1 MSIRGRM
8 RPIDMRRDL
17 DGLADLVEV
26 AFAGELARRGEDF
39 RHELQ
44 SAKRIVPLVL
54 ILGRISDD
62 FRHVMDGFVWED
74 DKRIVASVTV
84 QRMGS
89 DKRHWLLGTVATH
102 PDYRRRGLARALT
115 TRALEHART
124 HGAEVCT
131 LDVRSDNAAA
141 YNLYRSMGFVHYDST
156 TDLKLETLPDV
167 QAGSL
172 GDYALRT
179 YNLGEWEARYS
190 LDLRA
195 IPQPVQEFVPLD
207 KASYRV
213 SALQRTLIPLLVRL
227 QRIDVFR
234 WVVEQ
239 DQQTVGYM
247 RLAARRVTRTTHE
260 IGLTI
265 DPDHRAQL
273 GEPLLTLALG
283 TLQRYPRQNTL
294 ISVRTAYHDL
304 LALLDR
310 YGFVEIETEHR
321 LGLKLDASTK

>member
-1 MSIRGRM
+1 VSVRGHM

-17 DGLADLVEV
+17 DGLADLIEV
-26 AFAGELARRGEDF
+26 AFAGELASRGKDF
-39 RHELQ
+39 RRELQ
-44 SAKRIVPLVL
+44 TAKRMIPLVL
-54 ILGRISDD
+54 LLGRISDD
-62 FRHVMDGFVWED
+62 FRHVLDGFVWED
-74 DKRIVASVTV
+74 DGRIVASVTV
-84 QRMGS
+84 QRMGNN
-89 DKRHWLLGTVATH
+89 KRHWLLGTVATH
-102 PDYRRRGLARALT
+102 PDYRRRGLARALV
-115 TRALEHART
+115 TRALEHGKAY
-124 HGAEVCT
+124 GAEVFT

-141 YNLYRSMGFVHYDST
+141 YALYRSLGFMHYDST

-167 QAGSL
+167 QAGPL
-172 GDYALRT
+172 GDYTLRT

-195 IPQPVQEFVPLD
+195 IPQSVQEFVPLD

-213 SALQRTLIPLLVRL
+213 SALQRTLIPLLIRL

-247 RLAARRVTRTTHE
+247 RLGARCVARTTHE
-260 IGLTI
+260 FGLTI

-273 GEPLLTLALG
+273 GEPLLTLALE

-321 LGLKLDASTK
+321 LDLKLDASTE